1 MDDYELESFFDNEP
15 LRDVEDQFDE
25 IDDHIPDLEYDE
37 DDPLDNEPE
46 LDVEKLNMPQQTN
59 EILKDCK
66 IDEPVSDIDECDED
80 QSDSERDQPLLSA
93 LVPRHRDKS
102 QIKHKPLGVDLCPE
116 FSGSRNDPPSQPV
129 KLKPGNAYELA
140 QELMRRVNFI
150 IVCSAI
156 YMFNGIVYELLD
168 NETLDRLILKE
179 LREPIAEIG
188 RPEIISAIRAFVKK
202 EPKLVIDDPT
212 IDPNYIVF
220 RNGRLDIR
228 TMEFADNDPLV
239 FQTSYLN
246 FNYDRY
252 NTHCPNFERYLES
265 VSGGDPDIKELMLQT
280 HGYIASCSMDAKS
293 FFLFIGEGDTGK
305 SLTIGLD
312 TMFFPNDFVS
322 TIELQA
328 LGDKFST
335 GNLANVRLNVGGD
348 LPNKPLTPDVVK
360 HVKGITGNDMMTAEK
375 KFVQPFSF
383 KPTCKLVFAT
393 NHPLVLQQRDYQFC
407 ERLVVIPFDN
417 KIPKDRQDHDLL
429 NKLRDEL
436 PAIFNMILEA
446 FLRLRNN
453 NFEFKKV
460 VNLSN
465 YVAIPLSESGSVSH
479 LEEAVDDF
487 VSIHYEITDDSGD
500 FVSIKQLYA
509 EFNAYYLQH
518 YNLNTNQDKFSK
530 AFRQLFDVRNERIS
544 QEISVQCTWTRISGN
559 QAQGLIIPYI
569 YYSIGDTNPL

>member
-156 YMFNGIVYELLD
+156 NMFNGIVYELLD

-252 NTHCPNFERYLES
+252 NTHCPNFEKYLES

-360 HVKGITGNDMMTAEK
+360 HVKRITGNDMMTAEK

-393 NHPLVLQQRDYQFC
+393 NHPLVLQQRDDQFC

-487 VSIHYEITDDSGD
+487 VSIHYEITGDSGD

-530 AFRQLFDVRNERIS
+530 AFRQLFDKSETNGYPRKYQSNAHGR
-544 QEISVQCTWTRISGN
+544 GY
-559 QAQGLIIPYI
+559 QGIRRK
-569 YYSIGDTNPL
+569 D

>member
-156 YMFNGIVYELLD
+156 NMFNGIVYELLD

-252 NTHCPNFERYLES
+252 NTHCPNFEKYLES

-393 NHPLVLQQRDYQFC
+393 NHPLVLQQRDDQFC

-465 YVAIPLSESGSVSH
+465 YVAIPLSESDSVSH

-487 VSIHYEITDDSGD
+487 VSIHYEITGDSGD

-530 AFRQLFDVRNERIS
+530 AFRQLFDKSETNGYPRKYQSNAHGR
-544 QEISVQCTWTRISGN
+544 GY
-559 QAQGLIIPYI
+559 QGIRRK
-569 YYSIGDTNPL
+569 D

>member
-15 LRDVEDQFDE
+15 LRDVEDLFDE

-59 EILKDCK
+59 ETLKDCK

-80 QSDSERDQPLLSA
+80 QSDSERDQLLLSA

-212 IDPNYIVF
+212 IDPNFIVF

-252 NTHCPNFERYLES
+252 NTHCPNFEKYLES

-393 NHPLVLQQRDYQFC
+393 NHPLVLQQRDDQFC

-487 VSIHYEITDDSGD
+487 VSIHYEITGDSGD

-530 AFRQLFDVRNERIS
+530 AFRQLFDKSETNGYPRKYQSNAHGR
-544 QEISVQCTWTRISGN
+544 GY
-559 QAQGLIIPYI
+559 QGIRRK
-569 YYSIGDTNPL
+569 D

>member
-1 MDDYELESFFDNEP
+1 MDDYGLESFFDNEP
-15 LRDVEDQFDE
+15 LRDVEDLFDE
-25 IDDHIPDLEYDE
+25 IDDHIPDLEYDQ

-59 EILKDCK
+59 ETLKDCK

-80 QSDSERDQPLLSA
+80 QSDSERDQLLLSA

-202 EPKLVIDDPT
+202 EPNLVIDDPT

-252 NTHCPNFERYLES
+252 NTHCPNFEKYLES

-393 NHPLVLQQRDYQFC
+393 NHPLVLQQRDDQFC
-407 ERLVVIPFDN
+407 ERLVPFDN

-487 VSIHYEITDDSGD
+487 VSIHYEITGDSGD

-530 AFRQLFDVRNERIS
+530 AFRQLFDKSETNGYPRKYQSNAHGR
-544 QEISVQCTWTRISGN
+544 GY
-559 QAQGLIIPYI
+559 QGIRRK
-569 YYSIGDTNPL
+569 D

>member
-66 IDEPVSDIDECDED
+66 IDEPISDIDECDED

-156 YMFNGIVYELLD
+156 NMFNGIVYELLD

-252 NTHCPNFERYLES
+252 NTHCPNFEKYLES

-393 NHPLVLQQRDYQFC
+393 NHPLVLQQRDDQFC

-487 VSIHYEITDDSGD
+487 VSIHYEITGDSDD

-530 AFRQLFDVRNERIS
+530 AFRQLFDKSETNGYPRKYQSNAHGR
-544 QEISVQCTWTRISGN
+544 GY
-559 QAQGLIIPYI
+559 QGIRRK
-569 YYSIGDTNPL
+569 D

>member
-1 MDDYELESFFDNEP
+1 MDDYGLESFFDNEP
-15 LRDVEDQFDE
+15 LRDVEDLFDE
-25 IDDHIPDLEYDE
+25 IDDHIPDLEYDQ

-59 EILKDCK
+59 ETLKDCK

-252 NTHCPNFERYLES
+252 NTHCPNFEKYLES

-393 NHPLVLQQRDYQFC
+393 NHPLVLQQRDDQFC

-487 VSIHYEITDDSGD
+487 VSIHYEITGDSGD

-530 AFRQLFDVRNERIS
+530 AFRQLFDKSETNGYPRKYQSNAHGR
-544 QEISVQCTWTRISGN
+544 GY
-559 QAQGLIIPYI
+559 QGIRRK
-569 YYSIGDTNPL
+569 D

>member
-1 MDDYELESFFDNEP
+1 MDDYGLESFFDNEP
-15 LRDVEDQFDE
+15 LRDVEDLFDE
-25 IDDHIPDLEYDE
+25 IDDHIPDLEYDQ

-59 EILKDCK
+59 ETLKDCK

-80 QSDSERDQPLLSA
+80 QYDSERDQLLLSA

-202 EPKLVIDDPT
+202 EPNLVIDDPT

-252 NTHCPNFERYLES
+252 NTHCPNFEKYLES

-393 NHPLVLQQRDYQFC
+393 NHPLVLQQRDDQFC

-487 VSIHYEITDDSGD
+487 VSIHYEITGDSGD

-530 AFRQLFDVRNERIS
+530 AFRQLFDKSETNGYPRKYQSNAHGR
-544 QEISVQCTWTRISGN
+544 GY
-559 QAQGLIIPYI
+559 QGIRRK
-569 YYSIGDTNPL
+569 D

>member
-1 MDDYELESFFDNEP
+1 MDDYELESFLDNEP

-25 IDDHIPDLEYDE
+25 IDDHIPDLEYDQ

-59 EILKDCK
+59 ETLKDCK

-252 NTHCPNFERYLES
+252 NTHCPNFEKYLES

-383 KPTCKLVFAT
+383 KPTCKFVFAT
-393 NHPLVLQQRDYQFC
+393 NHPLVLQQRDDQFC

-487 VSIHYEITDDSGD
+487 VSIHYEITGDSGD

-530 AFRQLFDVRNERIS
+530 AFRQLFDKSETNGYPRKYQSNAHGR
-544 QEISVQCTWTRISGN
+544 GY
-559 QAQGLIIPYI
+559 QGIRRK
-569 YYSIGDTNPL
+569 D

>member
-156 YMFNGIVYELLD
+156 NMFNGIVYELLD

-252 NTHCPNFERYLES
+252 NTHCPNFEKYLES

-393 NHPLVLQQRDYQFC
+393 NHPLVLQQRDDQFC

-453 NFEFKKV
+453 IFEFKKV

-487 VSIHYEITDDSGD
+487 VSIHYEITGDSGD

-530 AFRQLFDVRNERIS
+530 AFRQLFDKSETNGYPRKYQSNAHGR
-544 QEISVQCTWTRISGN
+544 GY
-559 QAQGLIIPYI
+559 QGIRRK
-569 YYSIGDTNPL
+569 D

>member
-487 VSIHYEITDDSGD
+487 VSKHYEITGDSGD
-500 FVSIKQLYA
+500 FVSIKQLYE

-530 AFRQLFDVRNERIS
+530 AFRQLFDKSETNGYPRKYQSNAHGR
-544 QEISVQCTWTRISGN
+544 GY
-559 QAQGLIIPYI
+559 QGIRRK
-569 YYSIGDTNPL
+569 D

>member
-1 MDDYELESFFDNEP
+1 MDDYELESFLDNEP

-25 IDDHIPDLEYDE
+25 IDDHIPDLEYDQ
-37 DDPLDNEPE
+37 DDPLYNEPE

-59 EILKDCK
+59 ETLKDCK

-212 IDPNYIVF
+212 IDPNFIVF

-252 NTHCPNFERYLES
+252 NTHCPNFEKYLES

-393 NHPLVLQQRDYQFC
+393 NHPLVLQQRDDQFC

-487 VSIHYEITDDSGD
+487 VSIHYEITGDSDD

-530 AFRQLFDVRNERIS
+530 AFRQLFDKSETNGYPRKYQSNAHGR
-544 QEISVQCTWTRISGN
+544 GY
-559 QAQGLIIPYI
+559 QGIRRK
-569 YYSIGDTNPL
+569 D

>member
-25 IDDHIPDLEYDE
+25 IDDHIPDLEYDQ

-59 EILKDCK
+59 ETLKDCK

-80 QSDSERDQPLLSA
+80 QSDSERDQLLLSA

-188 RPEIISAIRAFVKK
+188 RPEIISTIRAFVKK

-212 IDPNYIVF
+212 IDPNFIVF
-220 RNGRLDIR
+220 RNGSLDLR

-252 NTHCPNFERYLES
+252 NTHCPNFEKYLES

-393 NHPLVLQQRDYQFC
+393 NHPLVLQQRDDQFC

-436 PAIFNMILEA
+436 PAIFNMVLEA

-487 VSIHYEITDDSGD
+487 VSIHYEITGDSDD

-530 AFRQLFDVRNERIS
+530 AFRQLFDKSETNGYPRKYQSNAHGR
-544 QEISVQCTWTRISGN
+544 GY
-559 QAQGLIIPYI
+559 QGIRRK
-569 YYSIGDTNPL
+569 D

>member
-156 YMFNGIVYELLD
+156 NMFNGIVYELLD

-252 NTHCPNFERYLES
+252 NTHCPNFEKYLES

-280 HGYIASCSMDAKS
+280 HGYIASCSMDAQS
-293 FFLFIGEGDTGK
+293 FFQFIGEGDTGK
-305 SLTIGLD
+305 SLTLGLD

-393 NHPLVLQQRDYQFC
+393 NHPLVLQQRDDQFC

-487 VSIHYEITDDSGD
+487 VSIHYEITGDSGD

-530 AFRQLFDVRNERIS
+530 AFRQLFDKSETNGYPRKYQSNAHGR
-544 QEISVQCTWTRISGN
+544 GY
-559 QAQGLIIPYI
+559 QGIRRK
-569 YYSIGDTNPL
+569 D

>member
-1 MDDYELESFFDNEP
+1 MLKGHDYSASLGKGSSEKSCLSTGHDNKESELCIDFTEIRKRSNQKREGCRIKEESASE
-15 LRDVEDQFDE
+15 LC
-25 IDDHIPDLEYDE
+25 IDFTTKRNLLLNKKAAAEIPDNYSPDYDQQFE
-37 DDPLDNEPE
+37 GI
-46 LDVEKLNMPQQTN
+46 KL
-59 EILKDCK
+59 
-66 IDEPVSDIDECDED
+66 IDETVPTKQVKSYLEPTSSVENRPSTDMVSPNVQNGIMVTAKPTPYEVA
-80 QSDSERDQPLLSA
+80 QQFITVVKFRIVGGA
-93 LVPRHRDKS
+93 LY
-102 QIKHKPLGVDLCPE
+102 
-116 FSGSRNDPPSQPV
+116 F
-129 KLKPGNAYELA
+129 
-140 QELMRRVNFI
+140 
-150 IVCSAI
+150 
-156 YMFNGIVYELLD
+156 FNGIVFELLD
-168 NETLDRLILKE
+168 DDSLDRLIVKCFRQVIE
-179 LREPIAEIG
+179 MHGKPD
-188 RPEIISAIRAFVKK
+188 IIKAVRTFIKA

-228 TMEFADNDPLV
+228 TMEFSDNDPLV

-252 NTHCPNFERYLES
+252 NTHCPNFEKYLES

-393 NHPLVLQQRDYQFC
+393 NHPLVLQQRDDQFC

-487 VSIHYEITDDSGD
+487 VSIHYEITGDSGD

-530 AFRQLFDVRNERIS
+530 AFRQLFDKSETNGYPRKYQSNAHGR
-544 QEISVQCTWTRISGN
+544 GY
-559 QAQGLIIPYI
+559 QGIRRK
-569 YYSIGDTNPL
+569 D

>member
-15 LRDVEDQFDE
+15 LRDVEDLFDE

-59 EILKDCK
+59 ETLKDCK

-102 QIKHKPLGVDLCPE
+102 QIKHKPLGADLCPE
-116 FSGSRNDPPSQPV
+116 SSGSRNDPPDRPV

-212 IDPNYIVF
+212 IDPNFIVF
-220 RNGRLDIR
+220 RNGRLDLR
-228 TMEFADNDPLV
+228 TMEFADNNPLV

-252 NTHCPNFERYLES
+252 NTHCPNFEKYLES

-393 NHPLVLQQRDYQFC
+393 NHPLVLQQHDDQFC

-487 VSIHYEITDDSGD
+487 VSIHYEITGDSGD

-509 EFNAYYLQH
+509 EFTEYYLQH
-518 YNLNTNQDKFSK
+518 YNLNINQDKFSK
-530 AFRQLFDVRNERIS
+530 AFRQLFDKSKTNGYPRKYQSNAHGR
-544 QEISVQCTWTRISGN
+544 GY
-559 QAQGLIIPYI
+559 QGIRRK
-569 YYSIGDTNPL
+569 D

>member
-1 MDDYELESFFDNEP
+1 MDDFDIFELDKEP
-15 LRDVEDQFDE
+15 QRDVEDLFK
-25 IDDHIPDLEYDE
+25 HKPDQQYDE
-37 DDPLDNEPE
+37 DDPFANVPVFEFDES
-46 LDVEKLNMPQQTN
+46 VYHQQIKEALECSKES
-59 EILKDCK
+59 EIVLGPNDYT
-66 IDEPVSDIDECDED
+66 ED
-80 QSDSERDQPLLSA
+80 TSCYESDQPVVPAVSGKKNRPLL
-93 LVPRHRDKS
+93 
-102 QIKHKPLGVDLCPE
+102 KHKSGAGSWTDPLN
-116 FSGSRNDPPSQPV
+116 SRNDPPDQPV

-140 QELMRRVNFI
+140 QELIKRVDFI

-202 EPKLVIDDPT
+202 EPNLVIDDPT

-220 RNGRLDIR
+220 RNGRLDLR
-228 TMEFADNDPLV
+228 TMEFTDNDPSV

-252 NTHCPNFERYLES
+252 NTYCPNFERYLES
-265 VSGGDPDIKELMLQT
+265 VSGGDQDIEELMLQT

-335 GNLANVRLNVGGD
+335 GNLANMRLNVGGD

-393 NHPLVLQQRDYQFC
+393 NHPLVLQQRDDQFC

-417 KIPKDRQDHDLL
+417 KIPKNKQDHDLL

-446 FLRLRNN
+446 FLRLRDNN
-453 NFEFKKV
+453 YEFRKV
-460 VNLSN
+460 VDLSD
-465 YVAIPLSESGSVSH
+465 YVSVPLSESSSVSH
-479 LEEAVDDF
+479 LEEAVTSF
-487 VSIHYEITDDSGD
+487 VEAYYEITGDSGD
-500 FVSIKQLYA
+500 FISIKQLYA
-509 EFNAYYLQH
+509 DFNAYYVNKC
-518 YNLNTNQDKFSK
+518 NLSVNQDKFSK
-530 AFRQLFDVRNERIS
+530 AFRQLFDKSESNGYPRKFQSNANGR
-544 QEISVQCTWTRISGN
+544 GY
-559 QAQGLIIPYI
+559 QGIRRK
-569 YYSIGDTNPL
+569 D

>member
-156 YMFNGIVYELLD
+156 NMFNGIVYELLD

-252 NTHCPNFERYLES
+252 NTHCPNFEKYLES

-393 NHPLVLQQRDYQFC
+393 NHPLVLQQRDDQFC
-407 ERLVVIPFDN
+407 ERLVVISFDN

-487 VSIHYEITDDSGD
+487 VSIHYEITGDSGD

-530 AFRQLFDVRNERIS
+530 AFRQLFDKSETNGYPRKYQSNAHGR
-544 QEISVQCTWTRISGN
+544 GY
-559 QAQGLIIPYI
+559 QGIRRK
-569 YYSIGDTNPL
+569 D

>member
-15 LRDVEDQFDE
+15 LRDVEDLFDE

-59 EILKDCK
+59 ETLKDCK

-80 QSDSERDQPLLSA
+80 QSDSERDQLLLSA

-212 IDPNYIVF
+212 IDPNFIVF

-252 NTHCPNFERYLES
+252 NTHCPNFEKYLES

-393 NHPLVLQQRDYQFC
+393 NHPLVLQQRDDQFC

-487 VSIHYEITDDSGD
+487 VSIHYEITGDSDD

-530 AFRQLFDVRNERIS
+530 AFRQLFDKSETNGYPRKYQSNAHGR
-544 QEISVQCTWTRISGN
+544 GY
-559 QAQGLIIPYI
+559 QGIRRK
-569 YYSIGDTNPL
+569 D

>member
-1 MDDYELESFFDNEP
+1 MDDYELESVFDNEP

-25 IDDHIPDLEYDE
+25 IDDHIPDLEYDQ

-59 EILKDCK
+59 ETLKDCK

-102 QIKHKPLGVDLCPE
+102 QIKHKTLGVDLCPE

-140 QELMRRVNFI
+140 QELIKRVDFI

-220 RNGRLDIR
+220 RNGRLDLR

-252 NTHCPNFERYLES
+252 NTHCPNFEKYLES

-293 FFLFIGEGDTGK
+293 FFLFIGEGNTGK

-393 NHPLVLQQRDYQFC
+393 NHPLVLQQRDDQFC

-446 FLRLRNN
+446 FLRLRDNN
-453 NFEFKKV
+453 YEFRKV
-460 VNLSN
+460 VDLSD
-465 YVAIPLSESGSVSH
+465 YVSLPLSESSSVSH
-479 LEEAVDDF
+479 LEEAVTSF
-487 VSIHYEITDDSGD
+487 VEAYYEITGDSGD
-500 FVSIKQLYA
+500 FISIKQLYA
-509 EFNAYYLQH
+509 DFNAYYVNKC
-518 YNLNTNQDKFSK
+518 NLSVNQDKFSK
-530 AFRQLFDVRNERIS
+530 AFRQLFDKSESNGYPRKFQSNANG
-544 QEISVQCTWTRISGN
+544 CGY
-559 QAQGLIIPYI
+559 QGIRRK
-569 YYSIGDTNPL
+569 D

>member
-15 LRDVEDQFDE
+15 LRDVEDQFDD

-59 EILKDCK
+59 ETLKDCK

-80 QSDSERDQPLLSA
+80 QFDSERDQPLLPA

-102 QIKHKPLGVDLCPE
+102 QIKHKLLGVDLCPE

-212 IDPNYIVF
+212 INPNFIVF

-252 NTHCPNFERYLES
+252 NTHCPNFEKYLES

-393 NHPLVLQQRDYQFC
+393 NHPLVLQQRDDQFC

-446 FLRLRNN
+446 FLRLCNN

-487 VSIHYEITDDSGD
+487 VSIHYEITGDSGD

-530 AFRQLFDVRNERIS
+530 AFRQLFDKSETNGYPRKYQSNAHGR
-544 QEISVQCTWTRISGN
+544 GY
-559 QAQGLIIPYI
+559 QGIRRK
-569 YYSIGDTNPL
+569 D

>member
-1 MDDYELESFFDNEP
+1 MDDYELESFLDNEP

-25 IDDHIPDLEYDE
+25 IDDHIPDLEYDQ

-59 EILKDCK
+59 ETLKDCK

-252 NTHCPNFERYLES
+252 NTHCPNFEKYLES

-393 NHPLVLQQRDYQFC
+393 NHPLVLQQRDDQFC

-436 PAIFNMILEA
+436 PAIFNMDLEA

-487 VSIHYEITDDSGD
+487 VSIHYEITGDSDD

-530 AFRQLFDVRNERIS
+530 AFRQLFDKSETNGYPRKYQSNAHGR
-544 QEISVQCTWTRISGN
+544 GY
-559 QAQGLIIPYI
+559 QGIRRK
-569 YYSIGDTNPL
+569 D

>member
-530 AFRQLFDVRNERIS
+530 AFRQLFDKSETNGYPRKYQSNAHGR
-544 QEISVQCTWTRISGN
+544 GY
-559 QAQGLIIPYI
+559 QGIRRK
-569 YYSIGDTNPL
+569 D

>member
-25 IDDHIPDLEYDE
+25 IDDHIPDLEYDQ

-59 EILKDCK
+59 ETLKDCK

-156 YMFNGIVYELLD
+156 YMFNGIVYEILD

-212 IDPNYIVF
+212 IDPNFIVF
-220 RNGRLDIR
+220 RNGSLDIR

-252 NTHCPNFERYLES
+252 NTHCPNFEKYLES

-393 NHPLVLQQRDYQFC
+393 NHPLVLQQRDDQFC

-436 PAIFNMILEA
+436 PAIFNMVLEA

-487 VSIHYEITDDSGD
+487 VSIHYEITGDSDD

-530 AFRQLFDVRNERIS
+530 AFRQLFDKSETNGYPRKYQSNAHGR
-544 QEISVQCTWTRISGN
+544 GY
-559 QAQGLIIPYI
+559 QGIRRK
-569 YYSIGDTNPL
+569 D

>member
-1 MDDYELESFFDNEP
+1 MDDYELESFLDNEP

-25 IDDHIPDLEYDE
+25 IDDHIPDLEYDQ

-59 EILKDCK
+59 ETLKDCK

-212 IDPNYIVF
+212 IDPNFIVF

-252 NTHCPNFERYLES
+252 NTHCPNFEKYLES

-305 SLTIGLD
+305 SLTLGLD

-383 KPTCKLVFAT
+383 KPTCKFVFAT
-393 NHPLVLQQRDYQFC
+393 NHPLVLQQRDDQFC

-487 VSIHYEITDDSGD
+487 VSIHYEITGDSGD

-530 AFRQLFDVRNERIS
+530 AFRQLFDKSETNGYPRKYQSNAHGR
-544 QEISVQCTWTRISGN
+544 GY
-559 QAQGLIIPYI
+559 QGIRRK
-569 YYSIGDTNPL
+569 D

>member
-25 IDDHIPDLEYDE
+25 IDDHIPDLEYDQ

-59 EILKDCK
+59 ETLKDCE
-66 IDEPVSDIDECDED
+66 IDEPVSDIDECDEG

-212 IDPNYIVF
+212 IDPNFIVF

-228 TMEFADNDPLV
+228 TREFADNDPLV

-252 NTHCPNFERYLES
+252 NTHCPNFEKYLES

-360 HVKGITGNDMMTAEK
+360 HVNGITGNDMMTAEK

-393 NHPLVLQQRDYQFC
+393 NHPLVLQQRDDQFC

-487 VSIHYEITDDSGD
+487 VSIHYEITSDSDD

-530 AFRQLFDVRNERIS
+530 AFRQLFDKSETNGYPRKYQSNAHGR
-544 QEISVQCTWTRISGN
+544 GY
-559 QAQGLIIPYI
+559 QGIRRK
-569 YYSIGDTNPL
+569 D

>member
-15 LRDVEDQFDE
+15 LRDVEDQFDD

-59 EILKDCK
+59 ETLKDCK
-66 IDEPVSDIDECDED
+66 IDEPVSDIDEYDED

-220 RNGRLDIR
+220 RNGRLDLR
-228 TMEFADNDPLV
+228 TMKFSDNDPLV

-252 NTHCPNFERYLES
+252 NTHCPNFEKYLES

-335 GNLANVRLNVGGD
+335 GNLANMRLNVGGD

-393 NHPLVLQQRDYQFC
+393 NHPLVLQQRDDQFC

-487 VSIHYEITDDSGD
+487 VSIHYEITGDSDD

-530 AFRQLFDVRNERIS
+530 AFRQLFDKSETNGYPRKYQSNAHGR
-544 QEISVQCTWTRISGN
+544 GY
-559 QAQGLIIPYI
+559 QGIRRK
-569 YYSIGDTNPL
+569 D

>member
-59 EILKDCK
+59 ETLKDCE
-66 IDEPVSDIDECDED
+66 IDEPVSDIDECDEG

-116 FSGSRNDPPSQPV
+116 FSRSRNDPPSQPV

-188 RPEIISAIRAFVKK
+188 RPEIISAIRAFIKK
-202 EPKLVIDDPT
+202 EPNLVIDDPT

-228 TMEFADNDPLV
+228 TMEFSDNDPLV

-252 NTHCPNFERYLES
+252 NTHCPNFEKYLES

-280 HGYIASCSMDAKS
+280 NGYIASCSMDAKS

-393 NHPLVLQQRDYQFC
+393 NHPLVLQQRDDQFC

-417 KIPKDRQDHDLL
+417 KIPKHKQDHDLL
-429 NKLRDEL
+429 NKLRDEI

-487 VSIHYEITDDSGD
+487 VSIHYEITGDSGD

-530 AFRQLFDVRNERIS
+530 AFRQLFDKSETNGYPRKYQSNAHGR
-544 QEISVQCTWTRISGN
+544 GY
-559 QAQGLIIPYI
+559 QGIRRK
-569 YYSIGDTNPL
+569 D

>member
-25 IDDHIPDLEYDE
+25 IDDHIPDLEYDQ

-59 EILKDCK
+59 ETLKDCK

-80 QSDSERDQPLLSA
+80 QSDSERDQLLLSA

-212 IDPNYIVF
+212 IDPNFIVF

-252 NTHCPNFERYLES
+252 NTHCPNFEKYLES

-393 NHPLVLQQRDYQFC
+393 NHPLVLQQRDDQFC

-487 VSIHYEITDDSGD
+487 VSIHYEITGDSDD

-530 AFRQLFDVRNERIS
+530 AFRQLFDKSETNGYPRKYQSNAHGR
-544 QEISVQCTWTRISGN
+544 GY
-559 QAQGLIIPYI
+559 QGIRRK
-569 YYSIGDTNPL
+569 D

>member
-59 EILKDCK
+59 ETLKDCK

-80 QSDSERDQPLLSA
+80 PSDSERDQPLLSA

-220 RNGRLDIR
+220 RNGRLDLR

-252 NTHCPNFERYLES
+252 NTHCPNFEKYLES

-335 GNLANVRLNVGGD
+335 GNLANMRLNVGGD

-393 NHPLVLQQRDYQFC
+393 NHPLVLQQRDDQFC

-417 KIPKDRQDHDLL
+417 KIPKHKQDHDLL

-487 VSIHYEITDDSGD
+487 VSIHYEITGDSGD

-530 AFRQLFDVRNERIS
+530 AFRQLFDKSETNGYPRKYQSNAHGR
-544 QEISVQCTWTRISGN
+544 GY
-559 QAQGLIIPYI
+559 QGIRRK
-569 YYSIGDTNPL
+569 D

>member
-1 MDDYELESFFDNEP
+1 MDDYGLESFFDNEP
-15 LRDVEDQFDE
+15 LRDVEDLFDE
-25 IDDHIPDLEYDE
+25 IDDHIPDLEYDQ

-59 EILKDCK
+59 ETLKDCK

-80 QSDSERDQPLLSA
+80 QSDSERDQLLLSA

-188 RPEIISAIRAFVKK
+188 RPEIISTIRAFVKK

-212 IDPNYIVF
+212 IDPNFIVF
-220 RNGRLDIR
+220 RNGSLDIR

-252 NTHCPNFERYLES
+252 NTHCPNFEKYLES

-393 NHPLVLQQRDYQFC
+393 NHPLVLQQRDDQFC

-436 PAIFNMILEA
+436 PAIFNMVLEA

-487 VSIHYEITDDSGD
+487 VSIHYEITGDSDD

-530 AFRQLFDVRNERIS
+530 AFRQLFDKSETNGYPRKYQSNAHGR
-544 QEISVQCTWTRISGN
+544 GY
-559 QAQGLIIPYI
+559 QGIRRK
-569 YYSIGDTNPL
+569 D

>member
-393 NHPLVLQQRDYQFC
+393 NHPLVLQQRDDQFC

-487 VSIHYEITDDSGD
+487 VSIHYEITGDSDD

-530 AFRQLFDVRNERIS
+530 AFRQLFDKSETNGYPRKYQSNAHGR
-544 QEISVQCTWTRISGN
+544 GY
-559 QAQGLIIPYI
+559 QGIRRK
-569 YYSIGDTNPL
+569 D

>member
-1 MDDYELESFFDNEP
+1 MDDYELESVFDNEP
-15 LRDVEDQFDE
+15 LRDVEDLFDE
-25 IDDHIPDLEYDE
+25 IDDHIPDLEYDQ

-46 LDVEKLNMPQQTN
+46 LNVEKLNMPQQTN
-59 EILKDCK
+59 ETLKDCE

-80 QSDSERDQPLLSA
+80 QFDSERDQPLLPA

-116 FSGSRNDPPSQPV
+116 FSVSRNDPPSQPV

-220 RNGRLDIR
+220 RNGRLDLR
-228 TMEFADNDPLV
+228 TMEFTDNDPLV

-393 NHPLVLQQRDYQFC
+393 NHPLVLQQRDDQFC

-446 FLRLRNN
+446 FLRLRKN

-487 VSIHYEITDDSGD
+487 VSIHYEITGDSGD

-530 AFRQLFDVRNERIS
+530 AFRQLFDKSETNGYPRKYQSNAHGR
-544 QEISVQCTWTRISGN
+544 GY
-559 QAQGLIIPYI
+559 QGIRRK
-569 YYSIGDTNPL
+569 D

>member
-59 EILKDCK
+59 ETLKDCK
-66 IDEPVSDIDECDED
+66 IDEPVSDIDECDEG

-116 FSGSRNDPPSQPV
+116 FSRSRNDPPSQPV

-202 EPKLVIDDPT
+202 EPNLVIDDPT

-252 NTHCPNFERYLES
+252 NTHCPNFEKYLES

-393 NHPLVLQQRDYQFC
+393 NHPLVLQQRDDQFC

-446 FLRLRNN
+446 FLRLCNN

-487 VSIHYEITDDSGD
+487 VSIHYEITGDSGD

-530 AFRQLFDVRNERIS
+530 AFRQLFDKSETNGYPRKYQSNAHGR
-544 QEISVQCTWTRISGN
+544 GY
-559 QAQGLIIPYI
+559 QGIRRK
-569 YYSIGDTNPL
+569 D

>member
-1 MDDYELESFFDNEP
+1 MDDFDIFELDKEP
-15 LRDVEDQFDE
+15 QRDVEDLF
-25 IDDHIPDLEYDE
+25 
-37 DDPLDNEPE
+37 
-46 LDVEKLNMPQQTN
+46 
-59 EILKDCK
+59 
-66 IDEPVSDIDECDED
+66 
-80 QSDSERDQPLLSA
+80 
-93 LVPRHRDKS
+93 
-102 QIKHKPLGVDLCPE
+102 KHKPDQQYDEVDPFANVPVFEFDESVYHQQIKEALECSKESEIVLGPNDYTEDMSCYESDKPMVPAV
-116 FSGSRNDPPSQPV
+116 SGKKNRPLLKHKSGAGSWTEPLNSRNDPPGQPV

-140 QELMRRVNFI
+140 QELIKRVDFI

-156 YMFNGIVYELLD
+156 YMFNGIAYELLD

-202 EPKLVIDDPT
+202 EPNLVIDDPT

-220 RNGRLDIR
+220 RNGRLDLR
-228 TMEFADNDPLV
+228 TMEFADNDPFV

-252 NTHCPNFERYLES
+252 NTYCPNFERYLES
-265 VSGGDPDIKELMLQT
+265 VSGGDPDIEELMLQT

-335 GNLANVRLNVGGD
+335 GNLANMRLNVGGD

-393 NHPLVLQQRDYQFC
+393 NHPLVLQQRDDQFC

-417 KIPKDRQDHDLL
+417 KIPKNKQDHDLL

-446 FLRLRNN
+446 FLRLRDNN
-453 NFEFKKV
+453 YEFRKV
-460 VNLSN
+460 VDLSD
-465 YVAIPLSESGSVSH
+465 YVSVPLSESSSVSH
-479 LEEAVDDF
+479 LEEAVTSF
-487 VSIHYEITDDSGD
+487 VEAYYEITGDSGD
-500 FVSIKQLYA
+500 FISIKQLYA
-509 EFNAYYLQH
+509 DFNAYYVNKC
-518 YNLNTNQDKFSK
+518 NLSVNQDKFSK
-530 AFRQLFDVRNERIS
+530 AFRQLFDKSESNGYPRKFQSNANGR
-544 QEISVQCTWTRISGN
+544 GY
-559 QAQGLIIPYI
+559 QGIRRK
-569 YYSIGDTNPL
+569 D

>member
-25 IDDHIPDLEYDE
+25 IDDHIPDLEYDQ

-59 EILKDCK
+59 ETLKDCK

-80 QSDSERDQPLLSA
+80 QSDSERDQLLLSA

-188 RPEIISAIRAFVKK
+188 RPEIISAIRAFIKK
-202 EPKLVIDDPT
+202 EPNLVIDDPT

-228 TMEFADNDPLV
+228 TMEFSDNDPLV

-252 NTHCPNFERYLES
+252 NTHCPNFEKYLES

-280 HGYIASCSMDAKS
+280 NGYIASCSMDAKS

-393 NHPLVLQQRDYQFC
+393 NHPLVLQQRDDQFC

-417 KIPKDRQDHDLL
+417 KIPKHKQDHDLL
-429 NKLRDEL
+429 NKLRDEI

-487 VSIHYEITDDSGD
+487 VSIHYEITGDSGD

-530 AFRQLFDVRNERIS
+530 AFRQLFDKSETNGYPRKYQSNAHGR
-544 QEISVQCTWTRISGN
+544 GY
-559 QAQGLIIPYI
+559 QGIRRK
-569 YYSIGDTNPL
+569 D

>member
-156 YMFNGIVYELLD
+156 NMFNGIVYELLD

-252 NTHCPNFERYLES
+252 NTHCPNFEKYLES

-393 NHPLVLQQRDYQFC
+393 NHPLVLQQRDDQFC

-487 VSIHYEITDDSGD
+487 VSIHYEITGDSDD

-530 AFRQLFDVRNERIS
+530 AFRQLFDKSETNGYPRKYQSNAHGR
-544 QEISVQCTWTRISGN
+544 GY
-559 QAQGLIIPYI
+559 QGIRRK
-569 YYSIGDTNPL
+569 D

>member
-25 IDDHIPDLEYDE
+25 IDDRIPDLEYDQ

-59 EILKDCK
+59 ETLKDCK

-80 QSDSERDQPLLSA
+80 QSDSERDQLLLSA

-129 KLKPGNAYELA
+129 KIKPGNAYELA

-252 NTHCPNFERYLES
+252 NTHCPNFEKYLES

-393 NHPLVLQQRDYQFC
+393 NHPLVLQQRDDQFC

-487 VSIHYEITDDSGD
+487 VSIHYEITGDSGD

-530 AFRQLFDVRNERIS
+530 AFRQLFDKSETNGYPRKYQSNAHGR
-544 QEISVQCTWTRISGN
+544 GY
-559 QAQGLIIPYI
+559 QGIRRK
-569 YYSIGDTNPL
+569 D